1 MEKNDKEKS
10 KLTVEEQNV
19 ELNTAYGKY
28 IGQAI
33 NGVAHGKG
41 TFIYTNGDK
50 YEGKWKNGKK
60 EGKGISKYINGDTYI
75 GEYKDGKK
83 EGTGTYTYEDGTT
96 YEGDWKNGKKEGK
109 GISKYINGDTY
120 IGEYKDGKK
129 EGTGTIQYANGEK
142 YEGDWKDGKIEG
154 NGTLTFS
161 NKMRIE
167 GKIDNS
173 IFIEGKL
180 FDDKNVVIS
189 NFKYDK
195 EKKNIV
201 YTPLDKNKKSISL
214 DLTNKNID
222 EQFSM
227 IGENIIEKNTNL
239 QEANNINQINI
250 NNNELHDIKIEIKEE
265 PEKKGKKLLSKKRKT
280 SKDIE
285 NDDMNKTSKNN
296 VKIDLKKTQKK
307 KIFKIDKQKSDVI
320 VNRGN
325 NPVLQLTIFGNKNK
339 GFILQRLSEKEIMNN
354 TKTLDEKNNAFKP
367 IDK

>member
-1 MEKNDKEKS
+1 MFYYMEKNDKEKS

-19 ELNTAYGKY
+19 KLNTAYGKY
-28 IGQAI
+28 VGQAI

-41 TFIYTNGDK
+41 TFTYTNGDK

-60 EGKGISKYINGDTYI
+60 EGKGISKYING
-75 GEYKDGKK
+75 G
-83 EGTGTYTYEDGTT
+83 
-96 YEGDWKNGKKEGK
+96 
-109 GISKYINGDTY
+109 TY

-142 YEGDWKDGKIEG
+142 YEGDWKDGKIEGKGTYTYEDGTTYEGDWKDGKIEG

-250 NNNELHDIKIEIKEE
+250 NNNELHDIKIEIREE

-296 VKIDLKKTQKK
+296 VKIDLKKTQKRK
-307 KIFKIDKQKSDVI
+307 YLK
-320 VNRGN
+320 
-325 NPVLQLTIFGNKNK
+325 
-339 GFILQRLSEKEIMNN
+339 
-354 TKTLDEKNNAFKP
+354 
-367 IDK
+367 

>member
-19 ELNTAYGKY
+19 KLNTAYGKY
-28 IGQAI
+28 VGQAI

-41 TFIYTNGDK
+41 TFTYTNGDK

-60 EGKGISKYINGDTYI
+60 EGKGISKYING
-75 GEYKDGKK
+75 G
-83 EGTGTYTYEDGTT
+83 
-96 YEGDWKNGKKEGK
+96 
-109 GISKYINGDTY
+109 TY

-142 YEGDWKDGKIEG
+142 YEGDWKDGKIEGKGTYTYEDGTTYEGDWKDGKIEG

-250 NNNELHDIKIEIKEE
+250 NNNELHDIKIEIREE

-296 VKIDLKKTQKK
+296 VKIDLKKTQKRK
-307 KIFKIDKQKSDVI
+307 YLK
-320 VNRGN
+320 
-325 NPVLQLTIFGNKNK
+325 
-339 GFILQRLSEKEIMNN
+339 
-354 TKTLDEKNNAFKP
+354 
-367 IDK
+367 